1 MLKINKTILTVF
13 SLLSLIILMDW
24 LHVSNDEM
32 RIIHK
37 ENLEKSKLG
46 KTNNLDKKI
55 RKGLEL
61 PPNPYYEK
69 MLELSMNPLTGRAE
83 PEKLFELRKQLENQ
97 SDRIS
102 SRSAAV
108 PGENEEMQW
117 IQRGPVNVGGRTKG
131 IMFDPNDPSNE
142 TVFAGGVSEHTG
154 QDCASGNR
162 TDKDNA

>member
-13 SLLSLIILMDW
+13 TLFSLIILMDY

-97 SDRIS
+97 SLRIS
-102 SRSAAV
+102 SRSGAV

-117 IQRGPVNVGGRTKG
+117 IQRGPCLLYTS
-131 IMFDPNDPSNE
+131 PSPRDR
-142 TVFAGGVSEHTG
+142 G
-154 QDCASGNR
+154 
-162 TDKDNA
+162 

>member
-1 MLKINKTILTVF
+1 
-13 SLLSLIILMDW
+13 MDY

-97 SDRIS
+97 SLRIS
-102 SRSAAV
+102 SRSGAV

-117 IQRGPVNVGGRTKG
+117 IQRGPVNVGGRTK
-131 IMFDPNDPSNE
+131 
-142 TVFAGGVSEHTG
+142 
-154 QDCASGNR
+154 
-162 TDKDNA
+162 